1 MAKLEKAATRVER
14 KNFDSPDEVR
24 TPYEKG
30 RVDVLRVGDARQWDA
45 KRVTIQP
52 GWRFSQHTAPV
63 VGTEICEVYHIKLFL
78 KGRFGVRMRDGS
90 EMEFGP
96 GDVGIID
103 AGHDAWVVGNEAC
116 EFVDLAEV
124 ARQAGGTP

>member
-1 MAKLEKAATRVER
+1 MAKVDKAATRVER
-14 KNFDSPDEVR
+14 KSFENADEVR

-30 RVDVLRVGDARQWDA
+30 RVDVLKVGDARPWDA

-63 VGTEICEVYHIKLFL
+63 VICEVYHVKLFL
-78 KGRFGVRMRDGS
+78 KGRFGVRMRDGT

-96 GDVGIID
+96 GDIGIID
-103 AGHDAWVVGNEAC
+103 AGHDAWVVGNEPC
-116 EFVDLAEV
+116 VFVDLAEV